1 MKLVVQRVFH
11 RSLAGSAACVVLRQ
25 RRMEARHNKLR
36 ARLRRAQDLH
46 RLAVQGLPTKTVV
59 VIGTSMTSSPRSRDM
74 L

>member
-25 RRMEARHNKLR
+25 RRMEAQHKLR
-36 ARLRRAQDLH
+36 AQLRRAQNLH
-46 RLAVQGLPTKTVV
+46 RLVVQGLPTKAMV
-59 VIGTSMTSSPRSRDM
+59 VIGTWMTCSLKSCDM